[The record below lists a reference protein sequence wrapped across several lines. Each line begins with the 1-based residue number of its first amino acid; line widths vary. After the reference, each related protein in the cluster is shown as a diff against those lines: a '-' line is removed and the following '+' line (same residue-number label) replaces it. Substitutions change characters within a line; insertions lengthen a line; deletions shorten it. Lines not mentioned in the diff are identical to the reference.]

1 MPNQLNQMKPKRVDL
16 KKVIQLVGA
25 LNAAI
30 WLGGT
35 VFLTFIAGPAFFSAD
50 LEPILPKPESGIAA
64 RYLIGKFT
72 AFQIACASI
81 AAITLFIGWRR
92 SMFDKPKSQTLIL
105 IAIILLIGTGMLLLT
120 PKMDAL
126 HQIKYAEYFGLQAT
140 SEEREVAAKA
150 FGRLHALSQI
160 GNLFVLICLLL
171 NFVLYWNIAS
181 KAQRQPT
188 N

>member
-1 MPNQLNQMKPKRVDL
+1 
-16 KKVIQLVGA
+16 
-25 LNAAI
+25 
-30 WLGGT
+30 
-35 VFLTFIAGPAFFSAD
+35 
-50 LEPILPKPESGIAA
+50 
-64 RYLIGKFT
+64 
-72 AFQIACASI
+72 
-81 AAITLFIGWRR
+81 
-92 SMFDKPKSQTLIL
+92 MFDKPKSQALIL

-181 KAQRQPT
+181 RAQRQT
-188 N
+188 TD